1 MPVSSDGYVQ
11 RRSSG
16 TRLQWTPV
24 RILAAALLGV
34 GLIATVISLVIWAMS

>member
-11 RRSSG
+11 RRSGG

-24 RILAAALLGV
+24 RLLAAVLLGV
-34 GLIATVISLVIWAMS
+34 GLIATIISLVIWAMS

>member
-24 RILAAALLGV
+24 RILATALLGI
-34 GLIATVISLVIWAMS
+34 GLIATIISLVIWTMS